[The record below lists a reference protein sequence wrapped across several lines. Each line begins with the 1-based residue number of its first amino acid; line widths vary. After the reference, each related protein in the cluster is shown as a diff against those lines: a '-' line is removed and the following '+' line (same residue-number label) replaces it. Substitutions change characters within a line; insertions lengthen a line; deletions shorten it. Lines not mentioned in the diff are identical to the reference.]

1 LQIYRETVN
10 QGQKL
15 SLKEIIL
22 EQANLS
28 LTQRFYQ
35 WVLLKTQSPYATWL
49 LNIISFLE
57 SSIFPIPPDI
67 MLIPMII
74 ADRTKAWFLAFTCS
88 VSSIL
93 GGLVGYAIG
102 YYLFESIGVWIIE
115 KYALTDAFA
124 NFQTL
129 FQEYGFWIIILKG
142 VTPIPFKLVAI
153 AAGATGLNI
162 WQFLLASTI
171 SRSIRFFILATCIYV
186 LGDKAKD
193 FINKNLNFVLVGFL
207 VTLVL
212 GFIAFKLIF

>member
-1 LQIYRETVN
+1 MQIYRKTID
-10 QGQKL
+10 QSQKL

-22 EQANLS
+22 EQVNLS
-28 LTQRFYQ
+28 LMQRFYQ
-35 WVLLKTQSPYATWL
+35 WVLLKTQSPYAVWL

-88 VSSIL
+88 VSSVV

-115 KYALTDAFA
+115 KYSLTAAFA
-124 NFQTL
+124 NFQAL

-142 VTPIPFKLVAI
+142 ATPIPFKLVAI
-153 AAGATGLNI
+153 AAGATGLSI
-162 WQFLLASTI
+162 WQFLLASAI
-171 SRSIRFFILATCIYV
+171 SRSIRFFILAACIYI